1 MLYLTFLVLF
11 VLICAGLLMHRP
23 WEEASAW
30 ATAVGIACVVAGVL
44 MEVLRFQQS
53 KNQKQL
59 FTLSGRDRGG
69 TMQAGLLLMLLAA
82 GYLTVGLVLVMLQAL
97 AFFWS

>member
-1 MLYLTFLVLF
+1 MLYLVFLVF
-11 VLICAGLLMHRP
+11 VLICAGLAMHRP
-23 WEEASAW
+23 WEKESAW
-30 ATAVGIACVVAGVL
+30 AVAVGVACLVVGVL

-59 FTLSGRDRGG
+59 FTPAGRDRGQ
-69 TMQAGLLLMLLAA
+69 TMQAGLVLMLLAA
-82 GYLTVGLVLVMLQAL
+82 GYLTVGLVLIMLQAL

>member
-1 MLYLTFLVLF
+1 MLSLAFLVLF
-11 VLICAGLLMHRP
+11 VLICAGLLTHRP
-23 WEEASAW
+23 WEKPSAW
-30 ATAVGIACVVAGVL
+30 ATAVGIASVVSGVL

-59 FTLSGRDRGG
+59 FTLSGRGRGG
-69 TMQAGLLLMLLAA
+69 TTQAGLLLMLLAA
-82 GYLTVGLVLVMLQAL
+82 GCLTVGLALVMLQAL